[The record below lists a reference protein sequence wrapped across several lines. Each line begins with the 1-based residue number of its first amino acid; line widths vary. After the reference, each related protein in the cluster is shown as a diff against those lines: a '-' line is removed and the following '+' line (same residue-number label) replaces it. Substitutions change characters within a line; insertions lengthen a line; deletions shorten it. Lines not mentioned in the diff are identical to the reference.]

1 MTGRKQAT
9 RRRIGPP
16 PPIKRKTVFLN
27 YTQAELNAQYDQ
39 GIIGTD
45 RMDYRQ
51 HWMDGTAR
59 ARRLLETRL
68 DIPYGRAD
76 VEKLDIYLPAKK
88 SRKPAPVMI
97 FFHGGAWRA
106 LTKDESAA
114 YAPAYADA
122 GAMIVVPDF
131 GAAPETTL
139 SQMVAQVRRAVAWT
153 WKNIAD
159 YGGDPNRLIVAGHS
173 SGAHMAGTTLA
184 DGWRKKAALPENAIK
199 GGVLFSGAYDLTP
212 VRLSARNDYLKL
224 SPGAAR
230 RLSITNAIPRP
241 AGPLV
246 VGIAE
251 GDLHDFRRQGRAL
264 AAAWKKAKNPV
275 EFLDVDGVNHFDMGD
290 VFADPASPLGQAT
303 LRLLRRT
310 AGA

>member
-9 RRRIGPP
+9 RKRIGPP

-184 DGWRKKAALPENAIK
+184 DGWRKKAGLPENAIK
-199 GGVLFSGAYDLTP
+199 GGVLFSGALRSHAGAP
-212 VRLSARNDYLKL
+212 VRAQRLPQVVAGRGPPAERYERDTATGRAPRRRHRRGRPARFPP
-224 SPGAAR
+224 SGPGTR
-230 RLSITNAIPRP
+230 RRMEKGEKPGRIPR
-241 AGPLV
+241 
-246 VGIAE
+246 
-251 GDLHDFRRQGRAL
+251 R
-264 AAAWKKAKNPV
+264 
-275 EFLDVDGVNHFDMGD
+275 
-290 VFADPASPLGQAT
+290 
-303 LRLLRRT
+303 
-310 AGA
+310 